1 MVVLIPLFNKL
12 TAATS
17 RLDLLLTSGRLQR
30 VAMAIMVRATG
41 LKTSGADHRG
51 SNDLQI
57 QAKKVDDIR
66 KE

>member
-1 MVVLIPLFNKL
+1 MVVLIPIFNKL